1 MRQACRKYDAAMS
14 TRQAALLEP
23 FLVEATAAAVA
34 RWGLAQVTVE
44 RIAAEAGLSRATLH
58 RRGLTREALIA
69 ALAGR
74 AAEQFRAALWPAL
87 TGPGSAAKRLQ
98 AALEAMLAVADEHLQ
113 LLAGMFLAHGE
124 MFHKPGPEALTV
136 DAVAD
141 PLERLLRD
149 GAVDGF
155 CARSIPPRPPPC
167 CSTPRAGATSTC
179 APATAGHPSTPVP
192 PSSTSSWAA
201 CFPAEQH
208 RSGSRPPR
216 GRDGCCPVAGPPRIC
231 ARPP

>member
-69 ALAGR
+69 ALA
-74 AAEQFRAALWPAL
+74 
-87 TGPGSAAKRLQ
+87 
-98 AALEAMLAVADEHLQ
+98 VADEHLQ

-136 DAVAD
+136 DAFAD

-149 GAVDGF
+149 GAVDGSLREVDPTV
-155 CARSIPPRPPPC
+155 A
-167 CSTPRAGATSTC
+167 ATVLFN
-179 APATAGHPSTPVP
+179 TAGWGYVHLRASHRWP
-192 PSSTSSWAA
+192 PDQARAA
-201 CFPAEQH
+201 VIDLVL
-208 RSGSRPPR
+208 GGLLPR
-216 GRDGCCPVAGPPRIC
+216 
-231 ARPP
+231 

>member
-1 MRQACRKYDAAMS
+1 MS

-136 DAVAD
+136 DAFAD

-149 GAVDGF
+149 GAVDGSLREVDPTV
-155 CARSIPPRPPPC
+155 A
-167 CSTPRAGATSTC
+167 ATVLFN
-179 APATAGHPSTPVP
+179 TAGWGYVHLRASHRWP
-192 PSSTSSWAA
+192 PDQARAA
-201 CFPAEQH
+201 VIDLVL
-208 RSGSRPPR
+208 GGLLPR
-216 GRDGCCPVAGPPRIC
+216 
-231 ARPP
+231 

>member
-1 MRQACRKYDAAMS
+1 
-14 TRQAALLEP
+14 
-23 FLVEATAAAVA
+23 V
-34 RWGLAQVTVE
+34 GLAQVTVE
-44 RIAAEAGLSRATLH
+44 RIAAEAGLSRTTLH
-58 RRGLTREALIA
+58 RRRVTREALIA
-69 ALAGR
+69 ALAQR

-87 TGPGSAAKRLQ
+87 TGPGSAADRLQ
-98 AALEAMLAVADEHLQ
+98 AALEAMFAVADEHLQ

-201 CFPAEQH
+201 CFPAEQQ
-208 RSGSRPPR
+208 RSRPPG
-216 GRDGCCPVAGPPRIC
+216 GRDGWCPTAGLPEAPPPATMTMNQCASWNPDRPRGVAG
-231 ARPP
+231 

>member
-44 RIAAEAGLSRATLH
+44 RIAAEAGLSRAT
-58 RRGLTREALIA
+58 LIA

-136 DAVAD
+136 DAFAD

-149 GAVDGF
+149 GA
-155 CARSIPPRPPPC
+155 
-167 CSTPRAGATSTC
+167 
-179 APATAGHPSTPVP
+179 
-192 PSSTSSWAA
+192 
-201 CFPAEQH
+201 
-208 RSGSRPPR
+208 
-216 GRDGCCPVAGPPRIC
+216 
-231 ARPP
+231 